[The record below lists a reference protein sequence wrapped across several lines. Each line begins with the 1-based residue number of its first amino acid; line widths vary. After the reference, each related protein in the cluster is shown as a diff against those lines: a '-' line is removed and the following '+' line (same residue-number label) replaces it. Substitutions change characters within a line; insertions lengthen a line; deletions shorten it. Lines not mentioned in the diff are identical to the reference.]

1 MQYTILHTLIP
12 CFFFVITT
20 ELVEME
26 FVGTACA
33 HMMATVVQNGASV
46 ALPLNTAMA
55 NKLLVQLLIQH
66 PQCLHI
72 QLMPASVERVV
83 EMWVMAFVAVQIIA
97 APTGGT
103 VARAN
108 NTAIRRPG
116 QTMEMTS
123 QNLKARVV
131 EVALE
136 MVSVRMNLIAAVSM
150 ASVAQD
156 QNIAQDTLPLMSQLT
171 KKLSKALPSPR
182 VSSLSLDSAVALQKL
197 TPEAIAKRNVHI

>member
-1 MQYTILHTLIP
+1 
-12 CFFFVITT
+12 
-20 ELVEME
+20 ME

-33 HMMATVVQNGASV
+33 LMMATVVQNGASV
-46 ALPLNTAMA
+46 ARPPNTAMA
-55 NKLLVQLLIQH
+55 NKLLVHLLIRH

-83 EMWVMAFVAVQIIA
+83 EMWVMGFVLEIYAVVN
-97 APTGGT
+97 GGI

-131 EVALE
+131 EVVLE
-136 MVSVRMNLIAAVSM
+136 MDSARTILIVAVSM